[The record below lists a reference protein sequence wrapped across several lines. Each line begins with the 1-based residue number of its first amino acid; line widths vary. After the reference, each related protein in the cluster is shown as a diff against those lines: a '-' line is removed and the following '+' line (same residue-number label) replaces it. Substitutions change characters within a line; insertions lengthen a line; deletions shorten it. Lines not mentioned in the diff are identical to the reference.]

1 MVGILAEGDDMK
13 KICSIIFLL
22 CLIVSNTFAAATKG
36 RVSIQPEQSAISVA
50 EDTTPPSI
58 IITSPD
64 VTRSLKVV
72 SKGKSVTVTGK
83 ATDESGV
90 FEVTVNGE
98 QARLDDQGNFSAD
111 ILLKVGENV
120 ITVTATDTRRNKAT
134 KQFTVARAVDAPI
147 RATQL
152 EVVPKLSTDRYYA
165 LIIGVKDYMDS
176 SITPL
181 DFPLQD
187 SQRIFDMLTKTY
199 TFEPENVTHLRNPDQ
214 SRIIDA
220 LDQLANR
227 IGENDNLL
235 IFYAG
240 HGYWDEKMKQGYW
253 LPSDAKK
260 MSRSKWL
267 SNSTIRDYINAIKSK
282 HTLLVADACFSG
294 GIFKTRS
301 AFDGAS
307 KAVQE
312 LLKLP
317 SRKAMTSGTM
327 KEVPDRS
334 VFVEYLLKR
343 LNDSSEQY
351 LPSEQLFSSMRQA
364 VINNSSNG
372 QVPQFGEIRETGDEG
387 GDFVFVK
394 R

>member
-1 MVGILAEGDDMK
+1 MKTIYAIIL
-13 KICSIIFLL
+13 LL
-22 CLIVSNTFAAATKG
+22 NLVVSSAFAATVKG
-36 RVSIQPEQSAISVA
+36 RVSIQPEQSAIAVS
-50 EDTTPPSI
+50 EDSSPPMI

-64 VTRSLKVV
+64 VSRSLKVV
-72 SKGKSVTVTGK
+72 SKGKSMTITGK

-90 FEVTVNGE
+90 FEVMVNGE

-111 ILLKVGENV
+111 ILLRVGENV
-120 ITVTATDTRRNKAT
+120 VTVIATDTKRNKAT
-134 KQFTVARAVDAPI
+134 KQFTVARAGETPVIAAKQEIEAAPKI
-147 RATQL
+147 
-152 EVVPKLSTDRYYA
+152 SNGRYYA
-165 LIIGVKDYMDS
+165 LLIGVKDYLDS
-176 SITPL
+176 SISSL
-181 DFPLQD
+181 DYPLQD
-187 SQRIFDMLTKTY
+187 SQRIYDTITSTY
-199 TFEPENVTHLRNPDQ
+199 SFEPANVTFLQNPDQ

-253 LPSDAKK
+253 LPSDSKK
-260 MSRSKWL
+260 SSRSKWL

-301 AFDGAS
+301 AFEGS
-307 KAVQE
+307 PKAIQE
-312 LLKLP
+312 LAKLP

-334 VFVEYLLKR
+334 VFVEYLVKR
-343 LNDSSEQY
+343 LKENNEQY
-351 LPSEQLFSSMRQA
+351 VSSEQLFSSMRQA